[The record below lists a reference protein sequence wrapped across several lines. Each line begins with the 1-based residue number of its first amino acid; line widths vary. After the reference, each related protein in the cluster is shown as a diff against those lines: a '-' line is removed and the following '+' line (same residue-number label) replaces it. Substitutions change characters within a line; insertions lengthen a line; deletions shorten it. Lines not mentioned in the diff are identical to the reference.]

1 MIDNVNI
8 EIQYL
13 LKTSQEWQSFKLDSA
28 EYFELEI
35 DETIELNC
43 IPKYN
48 HAIDYITEHDF
59 NINSQEIL
67 ATKII
72 LIDFRAK
79 KQRQIQERFWHNAQ
93 NRLIERIDLDL
104 TQFQIQ
110 DHEIIIE
117 TKINNNPPQWE
128 ILRLNQQNQMINPI
142 FHSFI
147 QENPD
152 GSETENQIEIESFS
166 LLENQTF
173 VKQLV

>member
-1 MIDNVNI
+1 MSDNVNV

-13 LKTSQEWQSFKLDSA
+13 LKEHQEWNCFKLSPQ
-28 EYFELEI
+28 EYFDLEEN
-35 DETIELNC
+35 ETIELDC
-43 IPKYN
+43 VPQYA
-48 HAIDYITEHDF
+48 HALDYLREYYTKIDLT
-59 NINSQEIL
+59 QIL
-67 ATKII
+67 VTRII
-72 LIDFRAK
+72 LIDFLNK
-79 KQRQIQERFWHNAQ
+79 KQRQINERFWFNSQ